1 MGMFNSKEFEYADVK
16 VQLLGAQLSGLRGLK
31 YKKSQEKEL
40 VYGAGSD
47 PKSIQRG
54 QKKYDGTLTLL
65 KSDYDALHKA
75 AIAAGYEDL
84 IDVPGKDIIITCVYE
99 NTPNGMLSTDTLIGV
114 EFTEAEDGMKQGD
127 KYTEIALPFIYLKLK
142 KA

>member
-16 VQLLGAQLSGLRGLK
+16 VQILGAQLSGLRGLK
-31 YKKSQEKEL
+31 YKKTVEKEH

-54 QKKYDGTLTLL
+54 NKKYDGTLTVL
-65 KSDYDALHKA
+65 KSDYDAMHRA
-75 AIAAGYEDL
+75 AVAAGYEDL
-84 IDVPGKDIIITCVYE
+84 TDVPAKDIILTCVYE
-99 NTPNGMLSTDTLIGV
+99 NTPNAMLSTDTLVGV
-114 EFTEAEDGMKQGD
+114 EFTETEDGMKQGD
-127 KYTEIALPFIYLKLK
+127 KFTEIALPFLFLKLK